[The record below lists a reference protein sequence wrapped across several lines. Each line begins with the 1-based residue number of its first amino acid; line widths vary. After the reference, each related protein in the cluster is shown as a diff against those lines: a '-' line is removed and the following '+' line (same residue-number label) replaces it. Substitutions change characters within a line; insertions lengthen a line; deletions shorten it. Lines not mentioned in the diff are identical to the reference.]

1 MFGKLFKRDDQ
12 AKQEKQEQTTQVHGG
27 TGKSEKPRDIHA
39 AVGRDLVVTYQEDP
53 DWVWKLKQ
61 VQKPSDHGKD
71 VREFRVY
78 DVGMAAGRGVAV
90 RGFDSLDE
98 HPDLI
103 LYHGWLNVKNND
115 VRMLGGVAHQKKA
128 S

>member
-12 AKQEKQEQTTQVHGG
+12 AKQEKQVGG
-27 TGKSEKPRDIHA
+27 TQAPSHTGKGDKPRDIHA
-39 AVGRDLVVTYQEDP
+39 AVGRELVVTYKEDP

-61 VQKPSDHGKD
+61 VQKPSDQGTD

-78 DVGMAAGRGVAV
+78 DAGMAAGRGVAV
-90 RGFDSLDE
+90 RSFGSLDE
-98 HPDLI
+98 NPDLI